1 MYRVRDSLSD
11 RICLLCFHCFDG
23 RTPREVS
30 RFSSGRGG
38 PVHEYIDWK
47 RKRVTGAVGALVSAV
62 HTKPRF
68 LNFAGEYA
76 ILYTAGRTLL
86 PFKERG
92 QSAFQHEPS
101 VALTAA
107 RPIGNDAII
116 MATWSCFW
124 PLWNG
129 FRNFIRSHTETDVT
143 GYPCTGPRILSSSF
157 SNRTQKKHP
166 SFFLPLPL

>member
-1 MYRVRDSLSD
+1 MYEIACLIGFVYSVSTVLMVEHLARYRGFRADEAAQFTSTSIENENGSRV
-11 RICLLCFHCFDG
+11 
-23 RTPREVS
+23 P
-30 RFSSGRGG
+30 
-38 PVHEYIDWK
+38 
-47 RKRVTGAVGALVSAV
+47 VGALVSAV